1 MNQPVGIV
9 TAALQGL
16 TAMLPAE
23 INPADNPLSVEF
35 YRLLLHNLGPALA
48 PGLVALAVT
57 VVLVP
62 VTRRLSFRV
71 GAVALPGGR
80 NIHARPTGRLG
91 GIAMAAGF
99 LTATIVFAL
108 SPLSPLASGSRLPV
122 GQVAGMA
129 AVLVVTVA
137 VMSLDDVRALGPG
150 TKLLLQLGLALLT
163 AVLGISIHFINLGGG
178 TVIQLGL
185 LSIPVTMI
193 WLLGMQNTMNLLDG
207 VDGLAAGVAGIV
219 AVALLLAAVNRVP
232 EDPSQLNVVLLCA
245 AFAGACAG
253 FLLFNFH
260 PARIF
265 MGDSG
270 SHFLGIGLG
279 ILSIFGIAKGEVVF
293 ALLVPLAALAIP
305 ILDTAWAIV
314 RRRRQRISIGHP
326 DTEHVHHQLLDFGLS
341 QRRTCLVFYSATG
354 ITSGLGLMLYGHRKI
369 LAVVIVLLV
378 VALSTIVGD
387 RLHELEESRSGGAPG
402 ELVEEPG
409 EAGVLLE
416 S

>member
-1 MNQPVGIV
+1 VSL
-9 TAALQGL
+9 AA
-16 TAMLPAE
+16 

-35 YRLLLHNLGPALA
+35 YRLLLHNFGPAVA
-48 PGLVALAVT
+48 PALVTMVVT
-57 VVLVP
+57 IVLVP
-62 VTRRLSFRV
+62 VTRRLSFRL
-71 GAVALPGGR
+71 GAVAVPGGR

-91 GIAMAAGF
+91 GIAMGMGFVAA
-99 LTATIVFAL
+99 AVAFAL
-108 SPLSPLASGSRLPV
+108 SPLSPLDEASRLPV
-122 GQVAGMA
+122 AQVAAMVA
-129 AVLVVTVA
+129 IVVITVA
-137 VMSLDDVRALGPG
+137 VMTVDDVRALGPG
-150 TKLLLQLGLALLT
+150 TKLVLQLGLAVLT
-163 AVLGISIHFINLGGG
+163 VVLGIAIHFINLGGG
-178 TVIQLGL
+178 NVIQLGV
-185 LSIPVTMI
+185 LSIPVTLI
-193 WLLGMQNTMNLLDG
+193 WLMGMQNTMNLLDG

-232 EDPSQLNVVLLCA
+232 EDASQLNVVLLCA
-245 AFAGACAG
+245 AFAGACVG
-253 FLLFNFH
+253 FLVFNFH

-293 ALLVPLAALAIP
+293 ALVVPVAALAVP

-341 QRRTCLVFYSATG
+341 QRRICLVFYSATG

-378 VALSTIVGD
+378 VGLSTIVGD
-387 RLHELEESRSGGAPG
+387 RLYELEQGRAEGLAGDLG
-402 ELVEEPG
+402 EEQA